1 MINKSELIIHF
12 ESVLKYLLFLAVS
25 KLLKMKKL
33 IFLLLAAVLV
43 QFTAC
48 DEQETRDYYQL
59 KMYRIENAEQESK
72 MDQYLEN
79 AYIPALERA
88 GIPKVGVFKPRE
100 VDEGEQNYIMVLTP
114 FSSLEEFESLNRK
127 LQQDEAYQKAGKEY
141 IEAPHDEPHYE
152 RIESFLLRAF
162 SATPHLSVP
171 DHDSLNTSR
180 VYELRSYE
188 SSTELLHRRKVEMF
202 NEGESALFE
211 KLGFQPVFFGKVL
224 SSAHMPHLMY
234 MTTFSDTTSREEHWD
249 AFGKHPEWQNMKEI
263 ERYQN
268 TVSNITRYMM
278 YPTDYSDI

>member
-1 MINKSELIIHF
+1 MKKIAFLILA
-12 ESVLKYLLFLAVS
+12 SVLL
-25 KLLKMKKL
+25 
-33 IFLLLAAVLV
+33 

-48 DEQETRDYYQL
+48 DKPETRDYYQL
-59 KMYRIENAEQESK
+59 KMYRLENTEQESI

-79 AYIPALERA
+79 AYLPALERA

-100 VDEGEQNYIMVLTP
+100 VDEGEQRYIMVLIP
-114 FSSLEEFESLNRK
+114 FSSLEEFEALDRK
-127 LQQDEAYQKAGKEY
+127 LEQDDVYLKEGKEY
-141 IEAPHDEPHYE
+141 IEAPHDAPPYE
-152 RIESFLLRAF
+152 RIESFLLKAF
-162 SATPHLSVP
+162 NSTPHFSVP
-171 DHDSLNTSR
+171 DHSSAPASR

-188 SSTELLHRRKVEMF
+188 SATELLHRRKVEMF

-249 AFGKHPEWQNMKEI
+249 AFGKHPEWQEMKEI